1 MNLKQYH
8 NISLET
14 LSFVDSLEN
23 KYKNHFFPAKKG
35 LTKNGKNLEM
45 GFICYALKIYK
56 MTGKWD
62 KLSDN
67 QKKIYLQK
75 LESFQKEKSDYPSNY
90 FIDDALLKSYEET
103 FSIENAKYIVK
114 KILNNTSHFH
124 FPEKSNILKEAIN
137 ADNKQTISTLYELGE
152 SNIYKIE
159 NLFNDDLQIINFL
172 KSLDWEKPW
181 SAGAQFS
188 SLCVYTRTQNFQ
200 YENVLLNFITYMHNS
215 ETGSYHSSKV
225 SSKREVINGAMKVIS
240 GLDWLDQ
247 KIHTPDKLIDFCL
260 DNNPELEGCDIVDF
274 IYVLYKSSLET
285 SYRKK
290 EINILFEQLLNKI
303 MELYVPEDKGFSYF
317 KNKSQ
322 THYYGV
328 KITNGSHT
336 ADIHGTILCV
346 WAINMIL
353 NQLEYCNENIHIIK
367 P

>member
-45 GFICYALKIYK
+45 GFICYALKIFK

-152 SNIYKIE
+152 SNIYKI
-159 NLFNDDLQIINFL
+159 
-172 KSLDWEKPW
+172 
-181 SAGAQFS
+181 
-188 SLCVYTRTQNFQ
+188 
-200 YENVLLNFITYMHNS
+200 
-215 ETGSYHSSKV
+215 SKV
-225 SSKREVINGAMKVIS
+225 VR
-240 GLDWLDQ
+240 
-247 KIHTPDKLIDFCL
+247 
-260 DNNPELEGCDIVDF
+260 
-274 IYVLYKSSLET
+274 
-285 SYRKK
+285 
-290 EINILFEQLLNKI
+290 
-303 MELYVPEDKGFSYF
+303 
-317 KNKSQ
+317 
-322 THYYGV
+322 
-328 KITNGSHT
+328 
-336 ADIHGTILCV
+336 
-346 WAINMIL
+346 
-353 NQLEYCNENIHIIK
+353 
-367 P
+367 